1 MKVIAIT
8 GGIGSGKSK
17 VSNYLIEKGYP
28 VYSADD
34 QSKQL
39 LLEDNI
45 RLKIM
50 DLLGPDAYT
59 RDGEVYLA
67 NKPYIASKIFSD
79 DVLRKKMEEIMHPA
93 VRQDFESWLNEQS
106 EKFVFQESAIILASK
121 NPYPFDKVIYVDAD
135 LDQRIEGVM
144 RRDQTS
150 REQILQRI
158 GAQPQLEDHISQIDY
173 IINNK
178 FDDSLFDE
186 IDALI
191 EDLKNDNNE

>member
-17 VSNYLIEKGYP
+17 ISNYLIEKGYP

-34 QSKQL
+34 RSKQL

-50 DLLGPDAYT
+50 DLLGSDAYT
-59 RDGEVYLA
+59 RDGKVYLA

-79 DVLRKKMEEIMHPA
+79 DVLRKKMEGIVHPA
-93 VRQDFESWLNEQS
+93 VRQDFEGWLNEQS
-106 EKFVFQESAIILASK
+106 AEFIFQESALILASK
-121 NPYPFDKVIYVDAD
+121 NPYPFDKVIYIDAD

-158 GAQPQLEDHISQIDY
+158 AAQPQLEDHISQIDY

-191 EDLKNDNNE
+191 EDLKNDNYE

>member
-17 VSNYLIEKGYP
+17 ISNYLIEKGYP

-34 QSKQL
+34 RSKQL

-50 DLLGPDAYT
+50 DLLGSDAYT
-59 RDGEVYLA
+59 RDGKVYLA

-79 DVLRKKMEEIMHPA
+79 DVLRKKMEGIVHPA
-93 VRQDFESWLNEQS
+93 VLQDFEGWLNKQS
-106 EKFVFQESAIILASK
+106 AEFIFQESALILASRK
-121 NPYPFDKVIYVDAD
+121 PYPFDKIIYVDAD
-135 LDQRIEGVM
+135 LDQRIQGIM
-144 RRDQTS
+144 KRDQTS

-158 GAQPQLEDHISQIDY
+158 AAQPQLEDHISQIDY

-191 EDLKNDNNE
+191 EDLKNDNYE

>member
-34 QSKQL
+34 RSKQL

-45 RLKIM
+45 RVKIM
-50 DLLGPDAYT
+50 DLLGSDAYT
-59 RDGEVYLA
+59 RDGNVYLA

-79 DVLRKKMEEIMHPA
+79 DMLRKKMERIIHPA
-93 VRQDFESWLNEQS
+93 VRQDFEGWLNEQS
-106 EKFVFQESAIILASK
+106 AEFIFQESALILASK
-121 NPYPFDKVIYVDAD
+121 KPYSFDKVIYVDAD
-135 LDQRIEGVM
+135 LDQRIQGIM
-144 RRDQTS
+144 KRDKSS

-158 GAQPQLEDHISQIDY
+158 AAQPQLEDHILQIDY

-191 EDLKNDNNE
+191 EDLKNDDYE

>member
-34 QSKQL
+34 RSKQL

-45 RLKIM
+45 RVKIM
-50 DLLGPDAYT
+50 DLLGSDAYT
-59 RDGEVYLA
+59 RDGKVYLA

-79 DVLRKKMEEIMHPA
+79 DVLRKKIEGIIHPA
-93 VRQDFESWLNEQS
+93 VRQDFEGWLNQQS
-106 EKFVFQESAIILASK
+106 AEFIFQESALILASK

-135 LDQRIEGVM
+135 LDQRIQGIM
-144 RRDQTS
+144 KRDKSS

-158 GAQPQLEDHISQIDY
+158 AAQPQLEDHISQIDY

-191 EDLKNDNNE
+191 EDLKNDNYE

>member
-17 VSNYLIEKGYP
+17 VSDYLIEKGYP

-34 QSKQL
+34 RSKQL

-50 DLLGPDAYT
+50 DLLGPDAYI
-59 RDGEVYLA
+59 RGGNVYLA
-67 NKPYIASKIFSD
+67 NKSYIASKIFSE
-79 DVLRKKMEEIMHPA
+79 DVLRKKMEAIMHPA
-93 VRQDFESWLNEQS
+93 VRQDFEDWLKKQS
-106 EKFVFQESAIILASK
+106 KEFIFQESALILASK

-135 LDQRIEGVM
+135 LDQRIEGIM
-144 RRDQTS
+144 KRDQTS

-158 GAQPQLEDHISQIDY
+158 AAQPQLEDHISKIDY
-173 IINNK
+173 IINNR

-191 EDLKNDNNE
+191 EDLKNDNYE

>member
-17 VSNYLIEKGYP
+17 VSDYLIEKGYP

-34 QSKQL
+34 RSKQL

-59 RDGEVYLA
+59 KGGNVYLA
-67 NKPYIASKIFSD
+67 NKPYIASKIFSE
-79 DVLRKKMEEIMHPA
+79 DVLRKKMEAIMHPA
-93 VRQDFESWLNEQS
+93 VRQDFEVWLKKQS
-106 EKFVFQESAIILASK
+106 KEFIFQESALILDSK
-121 NPYPFDKVIYVDAD
+121 NPYPFDKVIYIDAD
-135 LDQRIEGVM
+135 LDQRIESIM
-144 RRDQTS
+144 KRDQTS

-158 GAQPQLEDHISQIDY
+158 VAQPQLEDHLSQIDY

-191 EDLKNDNNE
+191 EDLKNDNYE

>member
-17 VSNYLIEKGYP
+17 VANYLIKKGYP

-34 QSKQL
+34 RSKQL
-39 LLEDNI
+39 LLEDAI

-50 DLLGPDAYT
+50 DLLGPNSYA
-59 RDGEVYLA
+59 RDGKAYLA

-79 DVLRKKMEEIMHPA
+79 DALRKKMEAIMHPA
-93 VRQDFESWLNEQS
+93 VRQDFEVWLNKQS
-106 EKFVFQESAIILASK
+106 EEFIFQESALILASK
-121 NPYPFDKVIYVDAD
+121 DPYPFDKIIYIDAD
-135 LDQRIEGVM
+135 LDQRIEGIM
-144 RRDQTS
+144 KRDQTS

-158 GAQPQLEDHISQIDY
+158 EAQPQLEDHLSQIDY

-178 FDDSLFDE
+178 FDASLLDE

-191 EDLKNDNNE
+191 EDLKNDNYE

>member
-17 VSNYLIEKGYP
+17 VANYLIEKGYP

-34 QSKQL
+34 RSKQL
-39 LLEDNI
+39 LLEDAI

-50 DLLGPDAYT
+50 DLLGPNSYA
-59 RDGEVYLA
+59 RDGKAYLA

-79 DVLRKKMEEIMHPA
+79 DALRKKMEAIMHPA
-93 VRQDFESWLNEQS
+93 VRQDFEVWLNKQS
-106 EKFVFQESAIILASK
+106 EEFIFQESALILASK
-121 NPYPFDKVIYVDAD
+121 DPYPFDKIIYIDAD
-135 LDQRIEGVM
+135 LDQRIEGIM
-144 RRDQTS
+144 KRDQTS

-158 GAQPQLEDHISQIDY
+158 AAQPQLEDHLSQIDY

-178 FDDSLFDE
+178 FDTALFDE

-191 EDLKNDNNE
+191 EDLKNDNYE

>member
-17 VSNYLIEKGYP
+17 VSDYLIEKGYP

-34 QSKQL
+34 RSKQL

-59 RDGEVYLA
+59 KGGNVYLA
-67 NKPYIASKIFSD
+67 NKPYIASKIFSE
-79 DVLRKKMEEIMHPA
+79 DVLRKKMEAIMHPA
-93 VRQDFESWLNEQS
+93 VRQDFEVWLKKQS
-106 EKFVFQESAIILASK
+106 KEFIFQESALILASK
-121 NPYPFDKVIYVDAD
+121 NSYPFDKVIYIDAD
-135 LDQRIEGVM
+135 LDQRIESIM
-144 RRDQTS
+144 KRDQTS

-158 GAQPQLEDHISQIDY
+158 VAQPQLEDHLSQIDY

-191 EDLKNDNNE
+191 EDLKNNNYE

>member
-28 VYSADD
+28 VYFADD

-39 LLEDNI
+39 LLQDNI
-45 RLKIM
+45 RLKII
-50 DLLGPDAYT
+50 DLLGPAAYT
-59 RDGEVYLA
+59 EDDNSYSA
-67 NKPYIASKIFSD
+67 NKSYIASKIFSD
-79 DVLRKKMEEIMHPA
+79 EVLRKEMEAIMHPA
-93 VRQDFESWLNEQS
+93 VRQDFEDWLKKQS
-106 EKFVFQESAIILASK
+106 AEFIFQESALILASK
-121 NPYPFDKVIYVDAD
+121 KPYPFDKVIYIDAD
-135 LDQRIEGVM
+135 LDLRIQGIM
-144 RRDQTS
+144 KRDQTS

-158 GAQPQLEDHISQIDY
+158 AAQPQLEDHISKIDY
-173 IINNK
+173 IINNR

-191 EDLKNDNNE
+191 EDLKNDNYE

>member
-17 VSNYLIEKGYP
+17 VANYLIKKGYP

-34 QSKQL
+34 RSKQL
-39 LLEDNI
+39 LLEDAI

-50 DLLGPDAYT
+50 DLLGPNSYA
-59 RDGEVYLA
+59 RDGKAYLA

-79 DVLRKKMEEIMHPA
+79 DALRKKMEAIMHPA
-93 VRQDFESWLNEQS
+93 VRQDFEVWLNKQS
-106 EKFVFQESAIILASK
+106 EEFIFQESALILASK
-121 NPYPFDKVIYVDAD
+121 DPYPFDKIIYIDAD
-135 LDQRIEGVM
+135 LYQRIEGIM
-144 RRDQTS
+144 KRDQTS

-158 GAQPQLEDHISQIDY
+158 EAQPQLEDHLSQIDY

-178 FDDSLFDE
+178 FDTALFDE

-191 EDLKNDNNE
+191 EDLKNDNYE

>member
-39 LLEDNI
+39 LLKDNI

-59 RDGEVYLA
+59 KGGNVYLA
-67 NKPYIASKIFSD
+67 NKPYIASKIFSE
-79 DVLRKKMEEIMHPA
+79 DVLRKKMEAIMHPA
-93 VRQDFESWLNEQS
+93 VRQDFEDWLKKQS
-106 EKFVFQESAIILASK
+106 KEFIFQESALILASK

-135 LDQRIEGVM
+135 LDQRIEGIM
-144 RRDQTS
+144 KRDQTS

-158 GAQPQLEDHISQIDY
+158 AAQPQLEDHLSQIDY

-191 EDLKNDNNE
+191 EDLKNDNYE

>member
-39 LLEDNI
+39 LLKDNI

-50 DLLGPDAYT
+50 DLLGPDAYI
-59 RDGEVYLA
+59 RGGNVYLA
-67 NKPYIASKIFSD
+67 NKSYIASKIFSE
-79 DVLRKKMEEIMHPA
+79 DVLRKKMEAIMHPA
-93 VRQDFESWLNEQS
+93 VRQDFEDWLKKQS
-106 EKFVFQESAIILASK
+106 KEFIFQESALILASK

-135 LDQRIEGVM
+135 LDQRIEGIM
-144 RRDQTS
+144 KRDQTS

-158 GAQPQLEDHISQIDY
+158 AAQPQLEDHLSQIDY

-191 EDLKNDNNE
+191 EDLKNDNYE

>member
-39 LLEDNI
+39 LLKDNI

-50 DLLGPDAYT
+50 DLLGPDAYI
-59 RDGEVYLA
+59 RGGNVYLA
-67 NKPYIASKIFSD
+67 NKSYIASKIFSE
-79 DVLRKKMEEIMHPA
+79 DVLRKKMEAIMHPA
-93 VRQDFESWLNEQS
+93 VRQDFEVWLKKQS
-106 EKFVFQESAIILASK
+106 KEFIFQESALILASK

-135 LDQRIEGVM
+135 LDQRIEGIM
-144 RRDQTS
+144 KRDQTS

-158 GAQPQLEDHISQIDY
+158 AAQPQLEDHLSQIDY

-191 EDLKNDNNE
+191 EDLKNDNYE

>member
-17 VSNYLIEKGYP
+17 VSDYLIEKGYP

-34 QSKQL
+34 RSKQL

-59 RDGEVYLA
+59 KGGNVYLA
-67 NKPYIASKIFSD
+67 NKPYIASKIFSE
-79 DVLRKKMEEIMHPA
+79 DVLRKKMEAIMHPA
-93 VRQDFESWLNEQS
+93 VRQDFEVWLKKQS
-106 EKFVFQESAIILASK
+106 KEFIFQESALILDSK
-121 NPYPFDKVIYVDAD
+121 NPYPFDKVIYIDAD
-135 LDQRIEGVM
+135 LDQRVESIM
-144 RRDQTS
+144 KRDQTS

-158 GAQPQLEDHISQIDY
+158 VAQPQLEDHLSQIDY

-191 EDLKNDNNE
+191 EDLKNDNYE

>member
-34 QSKQL
+34 RSKQL

-45 RLKIM
+45 RVKIM
-50 DLLGPDAYT
+50 DLLGSDAYT
-59 RDGEVYLA
+59 RDGKVYLA

-79 DVLRKKMEEIMHPA
+79 DVLRKKIEGIIHPA
-93 VRQDFESWLNEQS
+93 VRQDFEGWLNQQS
-106 EKFVFQESAIILASK
+106 AEFIFQESALILASK
-121 NPYPFDKVIYVDAD
+121 NPYPFDKVIYIDAD
-135 LDQRIEGVM
+135 LDQRIEGVV

-158 GAQPQLEDHISQIDY
+158 AAQPQLEDHISQIDY

-191 EDLKNDNNE
+191 KDLKNDNYE

>member
-17 VSNYLIEKGYP
+17 VSDYLIEKGYP

-39 LLEDNI
+39 LLKDNI

-50 DLLGPDAYT
+50 DLLGPDAYI
-59 RDGEVYLA
+59 RGGNVYLA
-67 NKPYIASKIFSD
+67 NKSYIASKIFSE
-79 DVLRKKMEEIMHPA
+79 DVLRKKMEAIMHPA
-93 VRQDFESWLNEQS
+93 VRQDFEDWLKKQS
-106 EKFVFQESAIILASK
+106 KEFIFQESALILASK

-135 LDQRIEGVM
+135 LDQRIEGIM
-144 RRDQTS
+144 KRDQTS

-158 GAQPQLEDHISQIDY
+158 AAQPQLEDHLSQIDY

-191 EDLKNDNNE
+191 EDLKNDNYE

>member
-17 VSNYLIEKGYP
+17 VSDYLIEKGYP

-34 QSKQL
+34 RSKQL

-45 RLKIM
+45 RLKII

-59 RDGEVYLA
+59 KGGNVYLA
-67 NKPYIASKIFSD
+67 NKPYIASKIFSE
-79 DVLRKKMEEIMHPA
+79 DVLRKKMEAIMHPA
-93 VRQDFESWLNEQS
+93 VRQDFEVWLKKQS
-106 EKFVFQESAIILASK
+106 KEFIFQESALILDSK
-121 NPYPFDKVIYVDAD
+121 NPYPFDKVIYIDAD
-135 LDQRIEGVM
+135 LDQRIESIM
-144 RRDQTS
+144 KRDQTS

-158 GAQPQLEDHISQIDY
+158 VAQPQLEHHLSQIDY

-191 EDLKNDNNE
+191 EDLKNDNYE

>member
-34 QSKQL
+34 RSKQL

-45 RLKIM
+45 RVKIM
-50 DLLGPDAYT
+50 DLLGSDAYT
-59 RDGEVYLA
+59 RDGKVYLA

-79 DVLRKKMEEIMHPA
+79 DVLRKKMEGIIHPA
-93 VRQDFESWLNEQS
+93 VRQDFEDWLNKQS
-106 EKFVFQESAIILASK
+106 AEFIFQESALILASK
-121 NPYPFDKVIYVDAD
+121 KPYPFDKVIYVDAD
-135 LDQRIEGVM
+135 LDQRIQGIM
-144 RRDQTS
+144 KRDKSS

-158 GAQPQLEDHISQIDY
+158 AAQPQLEDHISQIDY

-191 EDLKNDNNE
+191 EDLKNDNYE

>member
-17 VSNYLIEKGYP
+17 VSDYLIEKGYP

-34 QSKQL
+34 RSKQL

-50 DLLGPDAYT
+50 DLLGPDAYI
-59 RDGEVYLA
+59 RGGNVYLA
-67 NKPYIASKIFSD
+67 NKSYIASKIFSE
-79 DVLRKKMEEIMHPA
+79 DVLRKKMEAIMHPA
-93 VRQDFESWLNEQS
+93 VRQDFEDWLKKQS
-106 EKFVFQESAIILASK
+106 KEFIFQESALILASK

-135 LDQRIEGVM
+135 LDQRIEGIM
-144 RRDQTS
+144 KRDQTS

-158 GAQPQLEDHISQIDY
+158 AAQPQLEDHLSQIDY

-191 EDLKNDNNE
+191 EDLKNDNYE

>member
-34 QSKQL
+34 RSKQL

-45 RLKIM
+45 RVKIM
-50 DLLGPDAYT
+50 DLLGSDAYT
-59 RDGEVYLA
+59 RDGKVYLA

-79 DVLRKKMEEIMHPA
+79 DVLRKKIEGIIHPA
-93 VRQDFESWLNEQS
+93 VRQDFEGWLNEQS
-106 EKFVFQESAIILASK
+106 AEFIFQESALILASK

-135 LDQRIEGVM
+135 LDQRIQGIM
-144 RRDQTS
+144 KRDKSS

-158 GAQPQLEDHISQIDY
+158 AAQPQLEDHISQIDY

-191 EDLKNDNNE
+191 EDLKNDNYE

>member
-17 VSNYLIEKGYP
+17 VANYLIEKGYP

-34 QSKQL
+34 RSKQL
-39 LLEDNI
+39 LLEDAI

-50 DLLGPDAYT
+50 DLLGPNSYA
-59 RDGEVYLA
+59 RDGKAYLA

-79 DVLRKKMEEIMHPA
+79 DALRKKMEAIMHPA
-93 VRQDFESWLNEQS
+93 VRQDFEVWLNKQS
-106 EKFVFQESAIILASK
+106 EEFIFQESALILASK
-121 NPYPFDKVIYVDAD
+121 DPYPFDKIIYIDAD
-135 LDQRIEGVM
+135 LDQRIEGIM
-144 RRDQTS
+144 KRDQTS

-158 GAQPQLEDHISQIDY
+158 AAQPQLEDHLSQIDY

-178 FDDSLFDE
+178 FDTSLFDE

-191 EDLKNDNNE
+191 EVLKNGSYE

>member
-34 QSKQL
+34 RSKQL
-39 LLEDNI
+39 LLEDII
-45 RLKIM
+45 RVKII

-59 RDGEVYLA
+59 RDGKVYLA

-79 DVLRKKMEEIMHPA
+79 DVLRKKMEGIIHPA
-93 VRQDFESWLNEQS
+93 VRQDFEDWLNKQS
-106 EKFVFQESAIILASK
+106 AEFIFQESALILASK
-121 NPYPFDKVIYVDAD
+121 KPYPFDKIIYVDAD
-135 LDQRIEGVM
+135 LDQRIQGIM
-144 RRDQTS
+144 KRDQTS

-158 GAQPQLEDHISQIDY
+158 AAQPQFEDHISQIDY

-191 EDLKNDNNE
+191 KDLKNDNYE

>member
-17 VSNYLIEKGYP
+17 VSDYLIEKGYP

-34 QSKQL
+34 RSKQL

-59 RDGEVYLA
+59 KGGNVYLA
-67 NKPYIASKIFSD
+67 NKPYIASKIFSE
-79 DVLRKKMEEIMHPA
+79 DVLRKKMEAIMHPA
-93 VRQDFESWLNEQS
+93 VRQDFEVWLKKQS
-106 EKFVFQESAIILASK
+106 KEFIFQESALILASK
-121 NPYPFDKVIYVDAD
+121 NSYPFDKVIYIDAD
-135 LDQRIEGVM
+135 LDQRIESIM
-144 RRDQTS
+144 KRDQTS

-158 GAQPQLEDHISQIDY
+158 VAQPQLGDHLSQIDY

-191 EDLKNDNNE
+191 EDLKNDNYE

>member
-34 QSKQL
+34 RSKQL
-39 LLEDNI
+39 LLEDII
-45 RLKIM
+45 RVKII
-50 DLLGPDAYT
+50 DLLGSDAYT
-59 RDGEVYLA
+59 RDGKVYLA

-79 DVLRKKMEEIMHPA
+79 DVLRKKMERIIHPA
-93 VRQDFESWLNEQS
+93 VRQDFEGWLNEQS
-106 EKFVFQESAIILASK
+106 AELIFQESALILASK

-135 LDQRIEGVM
+135 LDQRIQGIM
-144 RRDQTS
+144 KRDKSS

-158 GAQPQLEDHISQIDY
+158 AAQPQLEDHISQIDY

-191 EDLKNDNNE
+191 EDLKNDNYE

>member
-17 VSNYLIEKGYP
+17 VANYLIKKGYP

-34 QSKQL
+34 RSKQL
-39 LLEDNI
+39 LLEDAI

-50 DLLGPDAYT
+50 DLLGPNSYA
-59 RDGEVYLA
+59 RNGKAYLA

-79 DVLRKKMEEIMHPA
+79 DALRKKMEAIMHPA
-93 VRQDFESWLNEQS
+93 VRQDFEVWLNKQS
-106 EKFVFQESAIILASK
+106 EEFIFQESALILASK
-121 NPYPFDKVIYVDAD
+121 DPYPFDKIIYIDAD
-135 LDQRIEGVM
+135 LDQRIEGIM
-144 RRDQTS
+144 KRDQTS

-158 GAQPQLEDHISQIDY
+158 EAQPQLEDHLSQIDY

-178 FDDSLFDE
+178 FDTALFDE

-191 EDLKNDNNE
+191 EDLKNDNYE

>member
-17 VSNYLIEKGYP
+17 VSDYLIEKGYP

-39 LLEDNI
+39 LLKDNI

-59 RDGEVYLA
+59 RGGNVYLA
-67 NKPYIASKIFSD
+67 NKSYIASKIFSE
-79 DVLRKKMEEIMHPA
+79 DVLRKKMEAIMHPA
-93 VRQDFESWLNEQS
+93 VRQDFEDWLKKQS
-106 EKFVFQESAIILASK
+106 KELIFQESALILASK

-135 LDQRIEGVM
+135 LDQRIEGIM
-144 RRDQTS
+144 KRDQTS

-158 GAQPQLEDHISQIDY
+158 AAQPQLEDHLSQIDY

-191 EDLKNDNNE
+191 EDLKNDNYE

>member
-17 VSNYLIEKGYP
+17 ISNYLIEKGYP

-34 QSKQL
+34 RSKQL

-50 DLLGPDAYT
+50 DLLGSDAYT
-59 RDGEVYLA
+59 RDGKVYLA

-79 DVLRKKMEEIMHPA
+79 DVLRKKMEGIVHPA
-93 VRQDFESWLNEQS
+93 VRQDFEGWLNEHS
-106 EKFVFQESAIILASK
+106 AEFIFQESALILASK

-135 LDQRIEGVM
+135 LDQRIQGIM
-144 RRDQTS
+144 KRDKSS

-158 GAQPQLEDHISQIDY
+158 AAQPQLEDHISQIDY

-191 EDLKNDNNE
+191 EDLKNDNYE

>member
-39 LLEDNI
+39 LLKDNI

-50 DLLGPDAYT
+50 DLLGPDAYI
-59 RDGEVYLA
+59 RGGNVYLA
-67 NKPYIASKIFSD
+67 NKSYIASKIFSE
-79 DVLRKKMEEIMHPA
+79 DVLRKKMEAIMHPA
-93 VRQDFESWLNEQS
+93 VRQDFEDWLKKQS
-106 EKFVFQESAIILASK
+106 KELIFQESALILASK

-135 LDQRIEGVM
+135 LDQRIEGIM
-144 RRDQTS
+144 KRDQTS

-158 GAQPQLEDHISQIDY
+158 GAQPQLENHIAQIDY

-191 EDLKNDNNE
+191 EDLKNNNYE

>member
-34 QSKQL
+34 RSKQL
-39 LLEDNI
+39 LLDDNI

-50 DLLGPDAYT
+50 DLFGPDAYT
-59 RDGEVYLA
+59 GDGEVYLA

-106 EKFVFQESAIILASK
+106 AKFVFQESALILASK
-121 NPYPFDKVIYVDAD
+121 NPYPFDKVIYIDAD

-158 GAQPQLEDHISQIDY
+158 GAQPQLEDNISQIDY

-191 EDLKNDNNE
+191 EDLKNDKNE

>member
-34 QSKQL
+34 RSKQL

-50 DLLGPDAYT
+50 DLLGSDAYT
-59 RDGEVYLA
+59 RDGKVYLA

-79 DVLRKKMEEIMHPA
+79 NVLRKKMEGIIHPA
-93 VRQDFESWLNEQS
+93 VRQDFEGWLNKQS
-106 EKFVFQESAIILASK
+106 AEFIFQESALILASRK
-121 NPYPFDKVIYVDAD
+121 PYPFDKIIYVDAD
-135 LDQRIEGVM
+135 LDQRIQGIM
-144 RRDQTS
+144 KRDQTS

-158 GAQPQLEDHISQIDY
+158 AAQPQLEDHISQIDY

-191 EDLKNDNNE
+191 EDLKNDNYE

>member
-39 LLEDNI
+39 LLKDNI

-50 DLLGPDAYT
+50 DLLGPDAYI
-59 RDGEVYLA
+59 RDGNVYLA
-67 NKPYIASKIFSD
+67 NKSYIASKIFSE
-79 DVLRKKMEEIMHPA
+79 DVLRKKMEAIMHPA
-93 VRQDFESWLNEQS
+93 VRQDFEDWLKKQS
-106 EKFVFQESAIILASK
+106 KEFIFQESALILASK

-135 LDQRIEGVM
+135 LDQRIEGIM
-144 RRDQTS
+144 KRDQTS

-158 GAQPQLEDHISQIDY
+158 LAQPQLEDHLSQIDY

-191 EDLKNDNNE
+191 EDLKNDNYE

>member
-1 MKVIAIT
+1 MKVFAIT

-34 QSKQL
+34 RSKQL
-39 LLEDNI
+39 LLDDNI

-59 RDGEVYLA
+59 GDGEVYLA

-106 EKFVFQESAIILASK
+106 AKFVFQESALILASK
-121 NPYPFDKVIYVDAD
+121 NPYPFDKVIFIDAD